1 MSPAQNLL
9 QSFWK
14 GCETVNFE
22 LLKTLCELN
31 GTSGDEKNVRDF
43 IISQLPDDCDYSVDP
58 LGNLIVNKQG
68 ENKAKNK
75 VALFAHL
82 DEVGFIV
89 TYIADDG
96 FVYVANVGG
105 IDDSALFGK
114 KITVNGCV
122 GVVGGKAIHQCSAD
136 EAKKIPA
143 ISDVTVD
150 FGFENKEIAEK
161 HLSLGDFG
169 YFKSDF
175 IEFGNNMIKSKA
187 LDDRLGCAI
196 MLELLQ
202 KKSEIDYTCVFTV
215 QEEVGTRGAMT
226 SAYTVKPDYAIVV
239 ETTTASDIP
248 DTPDNKKVCKV
259 GKGAVVSFMD
269 RGTIYNKDLYK
280 KARNI
285 ADKKGIANQTKT
297 VVAGGNDA
305 SAIHKSA
312 GGIKTV
318 AVSLPCRYI
327 HSASSVGCKKDMEA
341 VNDLVTALLE
351 EFANG

>member
-1 MSPAQNLL
+1 M
-9 QSFWK
+9 
-14 GCETVNFE
+14 
-22 LLKTLCELN
+22 LN
-31 GTSGDEKNVRDF
+31 GTSGDEKAVRDF
-43 IISQLPDDCDYSVDP
+43 IISRLPDDCDYTVDA
-58 LGNLIVNKQG
+58 LGNLIVNKKG
-68 ENKAKNK
+68 ETEPKNK
-75 VALFAHL
+75 VVLFAHM

-89 TYIADDG
+89 TYITDEG
-96 FVYVANVGG
+96 FVNVANVGG
-105 IDDSALFGK
+105 IDNSALFGK
-114 KITVNGCV
+114 KLTINGRV
-122 GVVGGKAIHQCSAD
+122 GVASAKAIHQCSSD
-136 EAKKIPA
+136 EAKKIPE
-143 ISDVTVD
+143 ITDVSVD
-150 FGFENKEIAEK
+150 FGFESREEAEK
-161 HLSLGDFG
+161 YISLGDFG

-175 IEFGNNMIKSKA
+175 VEFGNDMIKSKA

-202 KKSEIDYTCVFTV
+202 EKSKINYNCVFTV
-215 QEEVGTRGAMT
+215 QEEVGTRGAT
-226 SAYTVKPDYAIVV
+226 VSAYTVSPDYAIVI

-248 DTPDNKKVCKV
+248 DTPENKKVCNV

-280 KARNI
+280 KAREI
-285 ADKKGIANQTKT
+285 AEKNGIANQTKT

-327 HSASSVGCKKDMEA
+327 HSSASVGSKADMESVKA
-341 VNDLVTALLE
+341 LVKALSE

>member
-1 MSPAQNLL
+1 M
-9 QSFWK
+9 
-14 GCETVNFE
+14 NFE
-22 LLKTLCELN
+22 LLKTLCMLN
-31 GTSGDEKNVRDF
+31 GTSGDERQIRDF
-43 IISQLPDDCDYSVDP
+43 IISKLPEDCDYIVDP
-58 LGNLIVNKQG
+58 LGNLIVNKKG
-68 ENKAKNK
+68 EIEPQNK
-75 VALFAHL
+75 VALFAHM

-89 TYIADDG
+89 TYITDDG
-96 FVYVANVGG
+96 FVNVASVGG
-105 IDDSALFGK
+105 IDNSALFGK
-114 KITVNGCV
+114 KLTINGQV
-122 GVVGGKAIHQCSAD
+122 GVAGTKAIHQCSSD
-136 EAKKIPA
+136 EAKKIPE
-143 ISDVTVD
+143 ITDVSVD
-150 FGFENKEIAEK
+150 FGFESREEAEK
-161 HLSLGDFG
+161 YISLGDFG

-175 IEFGNNMIKSKA
+175 IEFGNEMIKSKA

-202 KKSEIDYTCVFTV
+202 EKSKINYTCVFTV
-215 QEEVGTRGAMT
+215 QEEVGTRGAT
-226 SAYTVKPDYAIVV
+226 ASAYTVKPDYAIVI

-248 DTPDNKKVCKV
+248 DTPENKKVCKV

-280 KARNI
+280 KAREI
-285 ADKKGIANQTKT
+285 ADKNGIANQTKT

-327 HSASSVGCKKDMEA
+327 HSSACVGSKADMES
-341 VNDLVTALLE
+341 VKSLSKVLLE

>member
-1 MSPAQNLL
+1 M
-9 QSFWK
+9 
-14 GCETVNFE
+14 NFE
-22 LLKTLCELN
+22 LLKEMCLLN
-31 GTSGDEKNVRDF
+31 GTSGDEKSVRDF
-43 IISQLPDDCDYSVDP
+43 IISKLPEDCEYTVDP
-58 LGNLIVNKQG
+58 MGNLIVNKKG
-68 ENKAKNK
+68 KIKPENK
-75 VALFAHL
+75 VALFAHM

-89 TYIADDG
+89 TYITDDG
-96 FVYVANVGG
+96 FVNVANVGG
-105 IDDSALFGK
+105 IDNSALFGK
-114 KITVNGCV
+114 KLTINGCV
-122 GVVGGKAIHQCSAD
+122 GVAGAKAIHQCSGD
-136 EAKKIPA
+136 EAKKIPE
-143 ISDVTVD
+143 ITDVSVD
-150 FGFENKEIAEK
+150 FGFESREEAEK
-161 HLSLGDFG
+161 YISLGDFG

-175 IEFGNNMIKSKA
+175 VEFGNDMIKSKA

-202 KKSEIDYTCVFTV
+202 EKSKTNYTCVFTV
-215 QEEVGTRGAMT
+215 QEEVGTRGAT
-226 SAYTVKPDYAIVV
+226 AAAYTVKPDYAIVI

-248 DTPDNKKVCKV
+248 DTPENKKVCKV

-280 KARNI
+280 KAREI
-285 ADKKGIANQTKT
+285 ADQKGIAKQTKT

-327 HSASSVGCKKDMEA
+327 HSSASVGSKADMESVKA
-341 VNDLVTALLE
+341 LAKALLE

>member
-1 MSPAQNLL
+1 M
-9 QSFWK
+9 
-14 GCETVNFE
+14 NFE
-22 LLKTLCELN
+22 LLKTLCMLN
-31 GTSGDEKNVRDF
+31 GTSGDEKSVRDF
-43 IISQLPDDCDYSVDP
+43 IISKLPDDCDYIVDP
-58 LGNLIVNKQG
+58 MGNLIVNKKG
-68 ENKAKNK
+68 EVEPKNK
-75 VALFAHL
+75 VALFAHM

-89 TYIADDG
+89 NYITDDG
-96 FVYVANVGG
+96 FVNVANVGG

-114 KITVNGCV
+114 KLTINGCT
-122 GVVGGKAIHQCSAD
+122 GVAGAKAIHQCSGD
-136 EAKKIPA
+136 EAKKIPE
-143 ISDVTVD
+143 INSVSVD
-150 FGFENKEIAEK
+150 FGFESREDAEK
-161 HLSLGDFG
+161 YILLGDFG

-175 IEFGNNMIKSKA
+175 VEFGNNMIKSKA

-202 KKSEIDYTCVFTV
+202 EKSKINYTCVFTV
-215 QEEVGTRGAMT
+215 QEEVGTRGAT
-226 SAYTVKPDYAIVV
+226 AAAYIVKPDYAIVI

-248 DTPDNKKVCKV
+248 DTPENKKVCKV

-280 KARNI
+280 KAREI
-285 ADKKGIANQTKT
+285 ADKNNIANQTKT

-305 SAIHKSA
+305 AAIHKSA

-327 HSASSVGCKKDMEA
+327 HSSASVGSKADMEC
-341 VNDLVTALLE
+341 VNALVKALLE

>member
-1 MSPAQNLL
+1 M
-9 QSFWK
+9 
-14 GCETVNFE
+14 NFE
-22 LLKTLCELN
+22 LLKKLCLLN

-43 IISQLPDDCDYSVDP
+43 IISKLPEDCDYTVDP
-58 LGNLIVNKQG
+58 LGNLIVNKKG
-68 ENKAKNK
+68 EIEPKNK
-75 VALFAHL
+75 VALFAHM

-89 TYIADDG
+89 TCITDNG
-96 FVYVANVGG
+96 FVNVTNVGG
-105 IDDSALFGK
+105 IDNSALFGK
-114 KITVNGCV
+114 KLIINNCV
-122 GVVGGKAIHQCSAD
+122 GVAGAKAIHQCSSD
-136 EAKKIPA
+136 EAKKIPE
-143 ISDVTVD
+143 ITDVSVD
-150 FGFENKEIAEK
+150 FGFESREEAEK
-161 HLSLGDFG
+161 YISLGDFG

-175 IEFGNNMIKSKA
+175 VEFGNDMIKSKA

-202 KKSEIDYTCVFTV
+202 EKSKINYTCVFTV
-215 QEEVGTRGAMT
+215 QEEIGTRGAT
-226 SAYTVKPDYAIVV
+226 VSAYTVKPDYAIVI

-248 DTPDNKKVCKV
+248 DTPENKKVCKV

-280 KARNI
+280 KAREI
-285 ADKKGIANQTKT
+285 ADKNGIANQTKT

-327 HSASSVGCKKDMEA
+327 HSSASVGSKADMES
-341 VNDLVTALLE
+341 VKSLTKALLE

>member
-1 MSPAQNLL
+1 M
-9 QSFWK
+9 
-14 GCETVNFE
+14 NFE
-22 LLKTLCELN
+22 LLKTLCLLN

-43 IISQLPDDCDYSVDP
+43 IISKLPEDCDYTVDP
-58 LGNLIVNKQG
+58 LGNLIVNKKG
-68 ENKAKNK
+68 GFEPKNK
-75 VALFAHL
+75 VALFAHM

-89 TYIADDG
+89 TYITDNG
-96 FVYVANVGG
+96 FVNVTNVGG
-105 IDDSALFGK
+105 IDNSALFGK
-114 KITVNGCV
+114 KLTINNCV
-122 GVVGGKAIHQCSAD
+122 GVACAKAIHQCSSD
-136 EAKKIPA
+136 EAKKIPE
-143 ISDVTVD
+143 ITDVSVD
-150 FGFENKEIAEK
+150 FGFESREEAEK
-161 HLSLGDFG
+161 YISLGDFG

-175 IEFGNNMIKSKA
+175 VEFGNDMIKSKA

-202 KKSEIDYTCVFTV
+202 EKSKINYTCVFTV
-215 QEEVGTRGAMT
+215 QEEIGTRGAAV
-226 SAYTVKPDYAIVV
+226 SAYTVKPDYAIVI

-248 DTPDNKKVCKV
+248 DTPENKKVCKV

-280 KARNI
+280 KARET
-285 ADKKGIANQTKT
+285 ADKNGIANQTKT

-327 HSASSVGCKKDMEA
+327 HSSASVGSKADMESVKSLA
-341 VNDLVTALLE
+341 KALLE

>member
-1 MSPAQNLL
+1 M
-9 QSFWK
+9 
-14 GCETVNFE
+14 NFE
-22 LLKTLCELN
+22 LLKDLCMLN

-43 IISQLPDDCDYSVDP
+43 IISHLPNDCDYTVDP
-58 LGNLIVNKQG
+58 LGNLIVNKKG
-68 ENKAKNK
+68 ESEPKNK
-75 VALFAHL
+75 VALFAHM

-89 TYIADDG
+89 TYITDEG
-96 FVYVANVGG
+96 FVNVANVGG
-105 IDDSALFGK
+105 IDNSALFGK
-114 KITVNGCV
+114 KLTINDCV
-122 GVVGGKAIHQCSAD
+122 GVAGAKAIHQCSSD
-136 EAKKIPA
+136 EAKKIPE
-143 ISDVTVD
+143 ITDVSVD
-150 FGFENKEIAEK
+150 FGFESREEAEK
-161 HLSLGDFG
+161 YISLGDFG

-175 IEFGNNMIKSKA
+175 VEFGNDMIKSKA

-202 KKSEIDYTCVFTV
+202 EKSKFNYTCVFTV
-215 QEEVGTRGAMT
+215 QEEIGTRGAT
-226 SAYTVKPDYAIVV
+226 VSAYTVNPDYAIVV

-280 KARNI
+280 KAREI
-285 ADKKGIANQTKT
+285 ADKNGILNQTKT

-327 HSASSVGCKKDMEA
+327 HSSASVGSKADMESVKSL
-341 VNDLVTALLE
+341 VNALLE

>member
-1 MSPAQNLL
+1 M
-9 QSFWK
+9 
-14 GCETVNFE
+14 NFE
-22 LLKTLCELN
+22 LLKKLCLLN

-43 IISQLPDDCDYSVDP
+43 IISKLPEDCDYIVDA
-58 LGNLIVNKQG
+58 LGNLIVNKKG
-68 ENKAKNK
+68 EIEPKNK
-75 VALFAHL
+75 VVLFAHM

-89 TYIADDG
+89 TYITDNG
-96 FVYVANVGG
+96 FVNVTNVGG
-105 IDDSALFGK
+105 IDNSALFGK
-114 KITVNGCV
+114 KLIINNCI
-122 GVVGGKAIHQCSAD
+122 GVAGAKAIHQCSSD
-136 EAKKIPA
+136 EAKKIPE
-143 ISDVTVD
+143 ITDVSVD
-150 FGFENKEIAEK
+150 FGFESREEAEK
-161 HLSLGDFG
+161 YISLGDFG

-175 IEFGNNMIKSKA
+175 VEFGNDMIKSKA

-202 KKSEIDYTCVFTV
+202 EKSKINYTCVFTV
-215 QEEVGTRGAMT
+215 QEEVGTRGAT
-226 SAYTVKPDYAIVV
+226 VSAYTVKPDYAIVI

-248 DTPDNKKVCKV
+248 DTPENKKVCKV

-280 KARNI
+280 KAREI
-285 ADKKGIANQTKT
+285 ADKNGIANQTKT

-327 HSASSVGCKKDMEA
+327 HSASSVGSKADMES
-341 VNDLVTALLE
+341 VKSLTKALLE